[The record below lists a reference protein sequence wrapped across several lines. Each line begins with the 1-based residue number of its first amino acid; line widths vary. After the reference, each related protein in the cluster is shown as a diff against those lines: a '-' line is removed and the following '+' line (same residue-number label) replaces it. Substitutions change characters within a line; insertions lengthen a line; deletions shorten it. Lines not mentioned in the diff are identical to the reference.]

1 MATVA
6 EFDKFFE
13 TYNPSGGGREE
24 WNMWC
29 QAFVARC
36 CKFDGNWKRDYLT
49 ARAARLA
56 SGPLSKDMSNIPIG
70 AFGYWYWAP
79 DDDVAIYIGGG
90 RWMRGSRH
98 VTTQFGG
105 VARNAGTGSFESFQS
120 SARLPFLGWSKTN
133 GGNTVNVTTLT
144 PAGGNTTPLID
155 SDESENTMTIRYLYT
170 KDAGD
175 SKTAYGIFGEQVPG
189 GSRISRSVSTAEVWG
204 AIWGTEEG
212 APWKEMTK
220 AQWPR
225 LIAEARVINEDWV
238 TQQRSIQSN
247 AATPLDI
254 TAIAKAVND
263 DAAKRLAN

>member
-1 MATVA
+1 MASLT

-13 TYNPSGGGREE
+13 TYNPSGRGIEE

-70 AFGYWYWAP
+70 AFGYWYWEP
-79 DDDVAIYIGGG
+79 DDDVAIYVGGG

-133 GGNTVNVTTLT
+133 GGNTVNVTTLI
-144 PAGGNTTPLID
+144 PAGQEIVGNPVKIIYKTTTQPGGIPLWALGDDEAID
-155 SDESENTMTIRYLYT
+155 PAAAGFVETRDSNKVTNEWAPRYGKFHFYSESEFGKLRT
-170 KDAGD
+170 KYRTPRTNA
-175 SKTAYGIFGEQVPG
+175 PG
-189 GSRISRSVSTAEVWG
+189 GSMTDEQVASLGTA
-204 AIWGTEEG
+204 
-212 APWKEMTK
+212 
-220 AQWPR
+220 
-225 LIAEARVINEDWV
+225 L
-238 TQQRSIQSN
+238 
-247 AATPLDI
+247 
-254 TAIAKAVND
+254 AKAIKVPT
-263 DAAKRLAN
+263 AKEVAQAVVAEMKLPGN